1 MTIDN
6 QLDQASETESEVVAN
21 TDGLMMQLDYAAPS
35 QISQMNESSDSLSEA
50 QTSEHTQHVALFAQL
65 NRSEVN

>member
-6 QLDQASETESEVVAN
+6 QLDQAPETKSEAVAN

-35 QISQMNESSDSLSEA
+35 QISQISQISQTDVK
-50 QTSEHTQHVALFAQL
+50 TSEHT
-65 NRSEVN
+65 